1 LFCGV
6 ARHTLLALKTNAR
19 NESGKYMPF
28 YNMQSRAVASSAA
41 RASCAA
47 LLFIAAAAC
56 ISLASA
62 QSPPP
67 VVLWHGM
74 GDTCCNPLSMG
85 KIQKEI
91 ETALPGINVLSLQ
104 IGASESED
112 AENGFLMPIKEQIAI
127 ACAAIKNASYLS
139 SGFNAIGFSQG
150 AQFLRAV
157 VQQCDGA
164 PRMLS
169 LISIGGQH
177 RGVCVARPNTHT
189 VCPY

>member
-1 LFCGV
+1 
-6 ARHTLLALKTNAR
+6 LKTNAR
-19 NESGKYMPF
+19 DESGKYMPF
-28 YNMQSRAVASSAA
+28 CMQSRALASSAA

-62 QSPPP
+62 QSPP

-177 RGVCVARPNTHT
+177 RGVYAARPNTHT